1 MLFRQLF
8 DRSTSTY
15 TYLVADETTR
25 EALLIDPV
33 HGQLER
39 DLQLLRELDLTLR
52 YVLDTHV
59 HADHVTAAGAL
70 RERTGAKTGASA
82 KGPDCA
88 DIRIQDA
95 DELQVGA
102 LTVKAIATPGH
113 SDCSMSYLVGDRV
126 FTGDTLLV
134 RGCGRTDFQNG
145 SARDLYASITRA
157 RFALPDATLVY
168 PGHDYRGHGV
178 STIGEEKRSN
188 PRLSGKT
195 EDEFVTI
202 MGGLALAPPER
213 LLESVTA
220 NRACGMPSAVPE
232 LTVAEAKARL
242 GEARFI
248 DVREANELV
257 GELGHIAGV
266 EHVPLGTLPDAAA
279 SWPRDRPIVVVC
291 RSGNRSGKAT
301 RTLLDVGFKDVLNM
315 GGGMLAWNAA
325 GLPVTKSA

>member
-8 DRSTSTY
+8 DRPTSSY
-15 TYLVADETTR
+15 TYLVADATTR

-82 KGPDCA
+82 KGPECA
-88 DIRIQDA
+88 DLHIRDA
-95 DELQVGA
+95 DVLELGA
-102 LTVKAIATPGH
+102 LSVKALATPGH
-113 SDCSMSYLVGDRV
+113 TDCSMSYLVGDRV

-145 SARDLYASITRA
+145 NARDLFASITLSL
-157 RFALPDATLVY
+157 FALPDATMVY
-168 PGHDYRGHGV
+168 PGHDYRGHSV
-178 STIGEEKRSN
+178 STIGEEKRNN

-195 EDEFVTI
+195 EEEFVAL
-202 MGGLALAPPER
+202 MGGLMLAPPER
-213 LLESVTA
+213 LLESVAA
-220 NRACGMPSAVPE
+220 NRACGMASPVRD
-232 LTVAEAKARL
+232 LTVAEAQARL
-242 GEARFI
+242 GSARFI
-248 DVREANELV
+248 DVREGNELV
-257 GELGHIAGV
+257 GELGHIAGI

-279 SWPRDRPIVVVC
+279 TWPRDPTLVIVC

-301 RTLLDVGFKDVLNM
+301 RTLMDAGFRDVFNL
-315 GGGMLAWNAA
+315 GGGMIAWNASN
-325 GLPVTKSA
+325 LPVTRER